1 MRRWLDVSA
10 SRALDVAFFVALV
23 ASALVLGPAVA
34 HLFSL
39 PGKIGLA
46 REEYF
51 IVQKAYR
58 GWSQIGWLLA
68 IQLASLA
75 SAAFLARVE
84 RHILVPTVLALA
96 CVVAAQMVFWLFA
109 YPVDVATANWTL
121 PPLGWQSLR
130 HRWEYSHAAGAALQ
144 IAGFG
149 LMSVAVLARRR

>member
-10 SRALDVAFFVALV
+10 SRALNVAFFMALV

-39 PGKIGLA
+39 PSKIGLA

-84 RHILVPTVLALA
+84 RRILVPTVLALA
-96 CVVAAQMVFWLFA
+96 CVAAAQMVFWLFT
-109 YPVDVATANWTL
+109 YPANVATANWTL
-121 PPLGWQSLR
+121 PPLGWQALR
-130 HRWEYSHAAGAALQ
+130 HQWEYSHAAGAALQ
-144 IAGFG
+144 IAGFS
-149 LMSVAVLARRR
+149 LLSVAVLARRR